1 MVVDQFFL
9 FLPCK
14 RIAKI
19 RYFQLCF
26 FPVIQVNTGFQAT
39 KLSAD
44 AQETMRFLNLRE
56 SHFSFE
62 DFLSVFLK
70 YSEQSYLRKFARNSV
85 KLFVSYRH
93 MKNSRLKREYFP
105 KVCFFSYFIE
115 SGFFLSVAY
124 LMVANLARLKISV
137 HCQVSVRSQ
146 YLVRIF
152 SMAWITG
159 VCWLIYANR

>member
-19 RYFQLCF
+19 RYFQL
-26 FPVIQVNTGFQAT
+26 
-39 KLSAD
+39 
-44 AQETMRFLNLRE
+44 
-56 SHFSFE
+56 
-62 DFLSVFLK
+62 FLSSNPSKYRILGDEAVRRCSGNYAFLKFKGVTFQLRRLSIFLK
-70 YSEQSYLRKFARNSV
+70 YSEQLYLRKFARNSV

-93 MKNSRLKREYFP
+93 LKHSPLKREYFP

-115 SGFFLSVAY
+115 SGFFLFVAY

-159 VCWLIYANR
+159 VCWLFYANR